1 MSSSQ
6 FKVLIYEKELS
17 RIAGWVE
24 EYPNL
29 ETGGDLFGFWTHT
42 SAPVV
47 QFVLGP
53 APDSKHNSTSFYQG
67 RDYLIRAGEV
77 LRKRHGLQHIG
88 EWHSHHQLGL
98 AVPSSGDEQTVF
110 RALDRYEFPHFLL
123 CIANLREQ
131 RNLLK
136 QQYEV
141 NVGGFLFTRHR
152 SVYQTGAWVVLPG
165 ESPIRENVERDRE
178 DRRSV
183 SSDSKLSK
191 NWKVQETSLESE
203 VFVTTEPA
211 EVSRG
216 VWYSTDKGKGL
227 LKEIYDDFLKAYPE
241 SKMMRTS
248 SEEIY
253 FEFQLEKDYYRIEI
267 PNDFPD
273 SSPIIIKIGDDKGG
287 YKINGWSKNMRVLE
301 EVNIFLDDN
310 NISRRT

>member
-1 MSSSQ
+1 MSGSQ

-53 APDSKHNSTSFYQG
+53 APESRHNSTSFYQG

-110 RALDRYEFPHFLL
+110 RALDRYEFPNFLL

-131 RNLLK
+131 K
-136 QQYEV
+136 GWGKSYEV

-152 SVYQTGAWVVLPG
+152 SLYQTGAWVVLPG
-165 ESPIRENVERDRE
+165 ESPIRESVERERD
-178 DRRSV
+178 DRRLV

-211 EVSRG
+211 EVSTG
-216 VWYSTDKGKGL
+216 IWYSTDKGKEL
-227 LKEIYDDFLKAYPE
+227 LKEIYDEFRAVYPA
-241 SKMMRTS
+241 SDMMRTS

-253 FEFQLEKDYYRIEI
+253 FEFQVGKEHCRVEI
-267 PNDFPD
+267 PNDFPH
-273 SSPIIIKIGDDKGG
+273 SSPIIKIDRDKVKIK
-287 YKINGWSKNMRVLE
+287 GWSKDMNVLE
-301 EVNIFLDDN
+301 QVNIFLDKHYN
-310 NISRRT
+310 SGRR